1 MRQLA
6 AILFTDIVGYT
17 AIMQED
23 ETKARKIRE
32 VHRAVFEQQHQ
43 KLNGNIIQYFG
54 DGTLSMFKSAV
65 NAVECAIAMQHAFR
79 QHELRIPVRMGIHSG
94 DIFYDGTEIF
104 GHGVNVAARIEAMS
118 AAGSV
123 LISKSVNNELNN
135 HTNFESTSLG
145 TFSFK
150 NVTDPVEVFIIHEQ
164 GLNSEIALDQSS
176 VTKVLD
182 KKSVAVLPFENLS
195 PSQEQAYFCDGM
207 TEEIIN
213 ALSKIKELRV
223 TSRNSA
229 FRLKDKNLSTA
240 EIGELL
246 NVTTLVVGSIRLSGS
261 KMRIS
266 VQLIDVEEDYCF
278 WSDKYDRI
286 LEDVFEVQ
294 DEVSVAIAER
304 LREYLGH
311 LDIDESLAPVQ
322 DIRPEDYI
330 TYLKARYHILKMTA
344 NDIHE
349 GIKLLEPLVIHS
361 PDYVYGHLGMHM
373 GYIMLGTLGYMPA
386 EKAFPTGMSYLQK
399 AIELEPD
406 LPECNLQQS
415 WISFLQ
421 DWDLD
426 KTYAYLSKVHDERPI
441 VDYYQTMASVIVT
454 ERNFKAAENY
464 IDTALKMDPLSEITH
479 NLKGFI
485 YYVQHKYDEALTYY
499 RRCLEL
505 NPESTVSYTE
515 LGHSLL
521 LSGKHDEALTFFE
534 NLPSDK
540 SELIKKGGIALVH
553 AFQGNMDLVEKEKKV
568 LEEAL
573 QSESMEKALY
583 LLIILECALNNTDK
597 AIQYI
602 RQAFE
607 YRLPMLVYLKI
618 DPIIKP
624 LHNLPEF
631 KELFDSF
638 LTSEKSQPD
647 IEQFYKKS
655 LVSQE
660 YVEQYRAELKTLMST
675 EKPYLNPHLTLAEV
689 GQLLEIPAN
698 QLSQIL
704 NAGFDQNFSEFI
716 NSYRV
721 QHFKSLLKNPDKKQ
735 FTILAIAYESGF
747 NSKSAFNSFFKR
759 SEGMTPK
766 AYLKSVRN

>member
-17 AIMQED
+17 GIMQED
-23 ETKARKIRE
+23 EAKARKIRE
-32 VHRAVFEQQHQ
+32 VHRSVFEHQHQ
-43 KLNGNIIQYFG
+43 KYNGNIIQYFG
-54 DGTLSMFKSAV
+54 DGTLSMFQSAV
-65 NAVECAIAMQHAFR
+65 DAVKCAIALQHSFL
-79 QHELRIPVRMGIHSG
+79 QHDLQIPVRMGIHSG

-118 AAGSV
+118 SAGSV
-123 LISKSVNNELNN
+123 LISKSVNSELNN
-135 HTNFESTSLG
+135 HSNFDSKTLG

-150 NVTDPVEVFIIHEQ
+150 NVTDPVEVFIIREH
-164 GLNSEIALDQSS
+164 GLNSEISLDQSS

-195 PSQEQAYFCDGM
+195 SSQEQTYFCDGM

-223 TSRNSA
+223 TSRTSA
-229 FRLKDKNLSTA
+229 FRIKDKNLVTS

-246 NVTTLVVGSIRLSGS
+246 NVSTLVVGSIRLSGS

-311 LDIDESLAPVQ
+311 LDIDESLVPVQ
-322 DIRPEDYI
+322 DITPDDYN

-344 NDIHE
+344 SDIHK
-349 GIKLLEPLVIHS
+349 GIKLLEPLLIHS
-361 PDYVYGHLGMHM
+361 PDYVYGHLGMHL
-373 GYIMLGTLGYMPA
+373 GYTLLGTLGYMPG
-386 EKAFPTGMSYLQK
+386 EKAFPTGMSYLRN

-421 DWDLD
+421 EWNLD

-441 VDYYQTMASVIVT
+441 VDYYQTMASVIIT
-454 ERNFKAAENY
+454 EKNFKAAENY

-479 NLKGFI
+479 HLKGFI
-485 YYVQHKYDEALTYY
+485 YYVQHRYDEALTCY
-499 RRCLEL
+499 RRSFEL
-505 NPESTVSYTE
+505 NPDSSVSYTE
-515 LGHSLL
+515 LGQSLL
-521 LSGKHDEALTFFE
+521 LSGHHDKALSFFE
-534 NLPSDK
+534 GLPSDK

-553 AFQGNMDLVEKEKKV
+553 AFQGKKDLAEKEKKV
-568 LEEAL
+568 LEKAL

-583 LLIILECALNNTDK
+583 LLIIIECALRNFEQ
-597 AIQYI
+597 AILYI

-624 LHNLPEF
+624 LHNHPEF
-631 KELFDSF
+631 RELFGTF
-638 LTSEKSQPD
+638 LTSEKVQPN
-647 IEQFYKKS
+647 IEQQYKKS

-660 YVEQYRAELKTLMST
+660 HVEQYRNELKKLMSA
-675 EKPYLNPHLTLAEV
+675 ERPYLNPHLTLAELAE
-689 GQLLEIPAN
+689 LLGIGAN

-716 NSYRV
+716 NSYRL
-721 QHFKSLLKNPDKKQ
+721 QHFKSLLQKPDKQQ
-735 FTILAIAYESGF
+735 FTILALAYESGF
-747 NSKSAFNSFFKR
+747 NSKTSFNAFFKR
-759 SEGMTPK
+759 SMGMTPK
-766 AYLKSVRN
+766 AYLKSIRS